1 MLQKYTVTLHCRWH
15 ESTRMITLK
24 NCPRCSE
31 WSFNDNNIRNLFS
44 FKFLWV
50 KIDKVSMKTS
60 WIFPIPSISVILL
73 WQVCV
78 FMLWIL
84 WKCNFRQ
91 TIDIPAKWKMHN
103 YSISHPIRDQIF
115 HPDLDWESL
124 TNTLQC
130 TIQMELF
137 SLTEHCMQEFIAFF
151 DSISAELT
159 AMFGLLIEIFGR

>member
-91 TIDIPAKWKMHN
+91 TIDIPEKCTITQSVTLYEIK
-103 YSISHPIRDQIF
+103 YSIPTWTETSSPTPNNVQYRGHY
-115 HPDLDWESL
+115 SL
-124 TNTLQC
+124 WLNTAL
-130 TIQMELF
+130 
-137 SLTEHCMQEFIAFF
+137 CMQEFIAFL
-151 DSISAELT
+151 DSPQSWQPCLV
-159 AMFGLLIEIFGR
+159 FS